1 MMLGNLIHSIRLMLL
16 VFTLPVSPI
25 VVAGTVL
32 NFDFFLKINIIFSV
46 LNCFYVLILKI
57 ILKNKKTYHF
67 NILLNKKTL

>member
-46 LNCFYVLILKI
+46 LNCFYVLILK
-57 ILKNKKTYHF
+57 NKKTYYF
-67 NILLNKKTL
+67 NVLLNEKTL

>member
-1 MMLGNLIHSIRLMLL
+1 MLL

-46 LNCFYVLILKI
+46 LNCFYVLILK
-57 ILKNKKTYHF
+57 NKKTYHF
-67 NILLNKKTL
+67 NVLLNGKTL